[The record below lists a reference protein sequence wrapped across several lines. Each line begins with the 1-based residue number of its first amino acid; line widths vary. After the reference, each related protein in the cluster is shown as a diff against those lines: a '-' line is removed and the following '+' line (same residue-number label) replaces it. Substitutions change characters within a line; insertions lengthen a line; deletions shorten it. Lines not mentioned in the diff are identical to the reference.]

1 MPKRDVFEAKHMSS
15 RFQTAM
21 RDNVRMSEV
30 SKKLVQNQQ
39 NRTDYNLKMT
49 QDEIDKE
56 NKWFDSVLIKSP
68 DYDWQG
74 SSLQE
79 ITEMV
84 KVFNKTRMVSSKET
98 RKRNKAI
105 DLVLKKV
112 DFGKSLVEQLEGL
125 KLVLMDEA
133 ENRGGKIG
141 LFSVVDAVCKRQ
153 MSEELKREK
162 FEIWEK

>member
-1 MPKRDVFEAKHMSS
+1 MPKRDIFEAKHMSS

-21 RDNVRMSEV
+21 RDNVRMAEI
-30 SKKLVQNQQ
+30 SKKSITNQQ
-39 NRTDYNLKMT
+39 DHTEYKIKMT

-56 NKWFDSVLIKSP
+56 NKWIESVSKKSP

-98 RKRNKAI
+98 RKRNQAI
-105 DLVLKKV
+105 DLVLEKV
-112 DFGKSLVEQLEGL
+112 DFGRDVVQQLESL
-125 KLVLMDEA
+125 QLVLMDEA

-141 LFSVVDAVCKRQ
+141 LFSVVEAVCKKQ
-153 MSEELKREK
+153 MLKELKRET
-162 FEIWEK
+162 FEIWKN